1 VLAKEIERAGI
12 PAVYVTSL
20 PTVATMI
27 GANRIVRGPA
37 ITHPFGID
45 EDERRLGDDAAGG
58 AVRLL
63 HRHADGPH
71 AELSDRGRASRHRL
85 LLDW

>member
-37 ITHPFGID
+37 ITHPFGLRP
-45 EDERRLGDDAAGG
+45 EERRRIVERALD
-58 AVRLL
+58 LL
-63 HRHADGPH
+63 ETEVEPNTVW
-71 AELSDRGRASRHRL
+71 EITP
-85 LLDW
+85 

>member
-1 VLAKEIERAGI
+1 MLAKEIERVGI

-37 ITHPFGID
+37 ITHPFGLD
-45 EDERRLGDDAAGG
+45 ADERRRIVERALE
-58 AVRLL
+58 LL
-63 HRHADGPH
+63 ETEVEPNTVWEVDG
-71 AELSDRGRASRHRL
+71 
-85 LLDW
+85 